1 MSPGSVLSPSTIFQ
15 TLLQNREAHAQITLI
30 LKDKPFNSVLYV
42 ISIKEAWDKL
52 RVQYKGKGKQT
63 IVYLIDELFSG
74 MLSDKTLLK
83 PQLNIIYQKAHILTS
98 FQSLSNLLVIIAMV
112 ISLPSFHSVLCTFL
126 CLQMTSSQW
135 IILSCKSLLR
145 RKHVETLACTCSQ
158 AIRSSS
164 VKVKNQK
171 GCQKEEEEI
180 QLLQEAQSH
189 EG

>member
-1 MSPGSVLSPSTIFQ
+1 MVLDIQGLWEIVDGESTDPGLTDPTGQ
-15 TLLQNREAHAQITLI
+15 TERQLQNREAHAQITLI

-98 FQSLSNLLVIIAMV
+98 FQSLSNLLVIIAMI

-126 CLQMTSSQW
+126 CLQMTSS
-135 IILSCKSLLR
+135 
-145 RKHVETLACTCSQ
+145 
-158 AIRSSS
+158 
-164 VKVKNQK
+164 
-171 GCQKEEEEI
+171 
-180 QLLQEAQSH
+180 
-189 EG
+189 